1 MLETGN
7 SWTKGSDLL
16 EMRLGSAESLQG
28 KGAQD
33 KLLKLYSFTGKGPGT
48 AEARHPEGRSA
59 GRGGGGYWKE
69 EDFLHTLGDYLRMC
83 STKTVE

>member
-1 MLETGN
+1 MQPNVGN
-7 SWTKGSDLL
+7 SWTKGRDLF
-16 EMRLGSAESLQG
+16 EMHLGSAGSLQG

-33 KLLKLYSFTGKGPGT
+33 KLLKLYRLPLQRPWDCRGQAP
-48 AEARHPEGRSA
+48 RSA
-59 GRGGGGYWKE
+59 GLGRGGDWKE